1 MLQEPPGGDRLM
13 LVVDVKNL
21 SHRNGALP
29 SDGGAGVPLTA
40 LAAMTGT
47 CLAGGEKVLNRPGV

>member
-1 MLQEPPGGDRLM
+1 MP
-13 LVVDVKNL
+13 VVDVRNL

-29 SDGGAGVPLTA
+29 SHGGAGVPLTA
-40 LAAMTGT
+40 LAAMTDT